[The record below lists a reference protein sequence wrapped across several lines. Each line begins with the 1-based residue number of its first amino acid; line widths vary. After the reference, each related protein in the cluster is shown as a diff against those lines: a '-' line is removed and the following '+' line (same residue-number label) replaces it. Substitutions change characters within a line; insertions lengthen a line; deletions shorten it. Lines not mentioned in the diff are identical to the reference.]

1 MADTPT
7 EATYQFIRVR
17 REGAV
22 GIVQLY
28 RPDVLNALS
37 TALID
42 EMIAAFQAFDSD
54 DSIHCLVLHGSERA
68 FAAGADIKEMADAG
82 TVDMLTRDNLARWE
96 RIRAIKKPI
105 IAAVSGFAL
114 GGGNELAMSCDMI
127 IASETAMFGQ
137 PEINIGVMPGAG
149 GTQRLTRA
157 IGKAKAME
165 MILTGRQMPAVE
177 AERAG
182 LVTRVVPK
190 EVYLDEALRLA
201 HEIAT
206 KAPIAVRLAKAAVNK
221 AHELSLREGLEAER
235 SAFYT
240 LFSTEDQKEGMRA
253 FVEKRKP
260 QYQGR

>member
-1 MADTPT
+1 MADAPA
-7 EATYQFIRVR
+7 EPNYQFIRVR
-17 REGAV
+17 RDAAV

-28 RPDVLNALS
+28 RPEVLNALS

-42 EMIAAFQAFDSD
+42 EMIAALQAFDSD
-54 DSIHCLVLHGSERA
+54 DSVGCLVLYGNERA
-68 FAAGADIKEMADAG
+68 FAAGADIREMAAAS

-114 GGGNELAMSCDMI
+114 GGGCELAMSCDMI
-127 IASETAMFGQ
+127 IASETAVFGQ

-149 GTQRLTRA
+149 GTQRLPRA
-157 IGKAKAME
+157 IGKARAME
-165 MILTGRQMPAVE
+165 MILTGRTMPAAE

-201 HEIAT
+201 RDIAA
-206 KAPIAVRLAKAAVNK
+206 KAPLAVRLAKAAVNK
-221 AHELSLREGLEAER
+221 AYELPLREGLEAER
-235 SAFYT
+235 AAFYT
-240 LFSTEDQKEGMRA
+240 LFSSEDQKEGMRA
-253 FVEKRKP
+253 FVEKRKA
-260 QYQGR
+260 QYTGR